1 MPPASS
7 VPFSSRVFLFLERR
21 RKHAMSVI
29 KTPKKIS
36 TVTNIKIVSINT
48 ILFKSPP
55 LVDAEEPVS
64 TGTFAVCEDIAYPT
78 LVTIVKLEYSAFLK
92 QVELTSHYA

>member
-1 MPPASS
+1 M
-7 VPFSSRVFLFLERR
+7 ERR

-29 KTPKKIS
+29 KTPKKVS

-55 LVDAEEPVS
+55 LGDAEVVIEPAAD
-64 TGTFAVCEDIAYPT
+64 GN
-78 LVTIVKLEYSAFLK
+78 
-92 QVELTSHYA
+92 